1 MKMPKDKQ
9 VALLC
14 IRNLNR
20 YLEGEIEKEEWKES
34 LCRIQDMIGQQ
45 QVLPFHLKNGKDLQW
60 LETTS
65 DNEIAKRVPAGYA

>member
-1 MKMPKDKQ
+1 METLKDKQ

-20 YLEGEIEKEEWKES
+20 YLEGEIEKEEWREN

-45 QVLPFHLKNGKDLQW
+45 QALPFHLENRKGLQL

-65 DNEIAKRVPAGYA
+65 DN

>member
-34 LCRIQDMIGQQ
+34 LCRIQDMIG
-45 QVLPFHLKNGKDLQW
+45 
-60 LETTS
+60 
-65 DNEIAKRVPAGYA
+65 